1 MKSFNELRNEINE
14 VEKKKPC
21 TDCEKKAAAKT
32 AAAKTAAA
40 KKKKTKELNDFLRDE
55 GEDTQKAGPQ
65 GVNH

>member
-21 TDCEKKAAAKT
+21 TDCDKKEKT
-32 AAAKTAAA
+32 T
-40 KKKKTKELNDFLRDE
+40 KKKKQKELDAFLQDE

>member
-21 TDCEKKAAAKT
+21 TDCEKKEKA
-32 AAAKTAAA
+32 AAA
-40 KKKKTKELNDFLRDE
+40 KKKKEKELNAFLRAE
-55 GEDTQKAGPQ
+55 GEDAQKAGPQ

>member
-21 TDCEKKAAAKT
+21 TNCEKKEK
-32 AAAKTAAA
+32 AAA
-40 KKKKTKELNDFLRDE
+40 KKKEKELNDFLRDE

-65 GVNH
+65 GVNY

>member
-21 TDCEKKAAAKT
+21 TDCEKKEKAAAK
-32 AAAKTAAA
+32 AAAA
-40 KKKKTKELNDFLRDE
+40 KKKKELNDFLRDE
-55 GEDTQKAGPQ
+55 GEDTQNAGPQ

>member
-21 TDCEKKAAAKT
+21 TDCEKKEK
-32 AAAKTAAA
+32 AAA
-40 KKKKTKELNDFLRDE
+40 KKKAKELNAFLQDE

>member
-14 VEKKKPC
+14 VTKQTPC
-21 TDCEKKAAAKT
+21 TDCEKKEKAAAK
-32 AAAKTAAA
+32 AA
-40 KKKKTKELNDFLRDE
+40 KKKKAKELNAFLRAE